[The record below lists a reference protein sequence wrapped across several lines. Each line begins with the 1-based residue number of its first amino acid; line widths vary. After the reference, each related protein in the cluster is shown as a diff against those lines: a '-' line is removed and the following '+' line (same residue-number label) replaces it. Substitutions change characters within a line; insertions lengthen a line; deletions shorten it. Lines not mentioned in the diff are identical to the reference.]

1 MPSYEY
7 LNLES
12 AAYDVL
18 IGGVLDVELN
28 EREEGILSTMLFL
41 LTERKNWA
49 EMTDAEWEFQENE
62 IQDLIGKLTR

>member
-62 IQDLIGKLTR
+62 IQDLIGKLRR